1 MQQIERYGV
10 IALVFLLVTI
20 VAVSFWGDSK
30 SPGFWKRLTGRAVP
44 QKQELA
50 EAPPATSDR
59 AIDNS
64 LTLSP
69 NAPTN
74 PIALAP
80 QGDAAGQN
88 GVVAPAPAPSNTQQ
102 VGHGS
107 FLPLPPEMVDGRGP
121 AWQPPQSEPA
131 PQPFPSPPVA
141 TAPQPAPQAPVAS
154 EYVVQKGD
162 SLALI
167 AQRSLGDGQRWKE
180 ISELNG
186 GIEPKRLQVGMK
198 LRLPHGS
205 TAPARARELPVK
217 AAIPRKEAL
226 ATKPAPKK
234 SGGVYVVKSGD
245 TLRSI
250 AEAKLGSSQRW
261 KDILAANPGIDPSR
275 IRVGQELRL
284 PSGAQ
289 TASIAS
295 AVPAPARATSSSSSK
310 PVVR

>member
-50 EAPPATSDR
+50 EAPPATTDR
-59 AIDNS
+59 AVTDELV
-64 LTLSP
+64 LTP
-69 NAPTN
+69 PAPAGTDTRVAQVDPATQQGNA
-74 PIALAP
+74 IVDSAP
-80 QGDAAGQN
+80 MQAN
-88 GVVAPAPAPSNTQQ
+88 GVVN
-102 VGHGS
+102 GG
-107 FLPLPPEMVDGRGP
+107 FLPMPNPVGEPTPGWQQAPPAEPQLPVAPLP
-121 AWQPPQSEPA
+121 EPA
-131 PQPFPSPPVA
+131 PRA
-141 TAPQPAPQAPVAS
+141 APAAS

-180 ISELNG
+180 ISDLNG

-198 LRLPHGS
+198 LRLPGGA
-205 TAPARARELPVK
+205 TAPTRARETT
-217 AAIPRKEAL
+217 A
-226 ATKPAPKK
+226 KPAPKTASK
-234 SGGVYVVKSGD
+234 KETPAAKPASKPGGGVYVVKSGD

-250 AEAKLGSSQRW
+250 AEARLGSSAAW
-261 KDILAANPGIDPSR
+261 KDIVAANPGIVPSR
-275 IRVGQELRL
+275 IKVGQELRL
-284 PSGAQ
+284 PSGAA
-289 TASIAS
+289 TARIAS
-295 AVPAPARATSSSSSK
+295 AVPASARSTSGASTK